1 MKLQIKTTFDF
12 GKLANSAK
20 KLITDFREQT
30 ILTESKKM
38 TNRLKAG
45 KTIDGKM
52 DGLSDAAKITRIL
65 RGDNP
70 ASQPLNASG
79 KLLNSIKVK
88 KTGVSI
94 NKYGLYQ
101 SQGFT
106 TKNNPVIPEGKRKP
120 KGGLKKR
127 QFRFAGKV
135 IPARQWIHTDE
146 TFKYDERILKG
157 FIRNFRKALKK

>member
-45 KTIDGKM
+45 RTIDGKM

-88 KTGVSI
+88 KTG
-94 NKYGLYQ
+94 KKKKMGMYG
-101 SQGFT
+101 
-106 TKNNPVIPEGKRKP
+106 
-120 KGGLKKR
+120 KK
-127 QFRFAGKV
+127 
-135 IPARQWIHTDE
+135 
-146 TFKYDERILKG
+146 
-157 FIRNFRKALKK
+157 KK